1 MLVKSPCAI
10 LLTVA
15 VGALVTGAPAEG
27 LCAEAAPALPD
38 PLEIHQRTTPRVCL
52 VQAEGALGVPEAYA
66 TGFLLGAGKF
76 VITDLSALARP
87 GVEKVTIRFKEGE
100 PLESDRFG
108 MADRATGLVAV
119 ALPEA
124 KKALGGL
131 SLSTEAGAA
140 DEGLP
145 IVVVGWRHAADVDL
159 ATGRLAEAV
168 PATDLAEACG
178 VKAPA
183 PEMTFGRLFAP
194 AKGMGAAAPV
204 VDADGGVVA
213 TVMHL
218 EGVDGLLAVPAS
230 ALRRA
235 LLGAEAKLRPLSE
248 LPAPVWP
255 ALVATLP
262 GEPMTPQQFARAV
275 RAVKLRSRCD
285 TCGGD
290 GKVTVKKV
298 VGKRRIGGMVRPII
312 REVPK
317 RCDTCG
323 GDGIVCEDG
332 LYEFYARAAE
342 GATRLAADPAT
353 STNVMEA
360 VVENTTGLLDALR
373 RVGDPYRRR
382 LTQQVSEDLGKG
394 RGPFPRGLMAYAQ
407 RLETVKHA
415 GRDYTFLRVY
425 RSGVRLAVETSA
437 LDRALGAPQGAARSP
452 GVGDWIVLIGLARAS
467 VDLANQPSVYVSAFG
482 WGWGPNLGPP
492 PSYLQ
497 ESSPP
502 SGRRPVPPPSGGRN
516 DGKPDFFGL

>member
-1 MLVKSPCAI
+1 MPVKSPYAI
-10 LLTVA
+10 VMTVV
-15 VGALVTGAPAEG
+15 VGALVAGAPARE

-38 PLEIHQRTTPRVCL
+38 PLEIHKTTTPRVCL

-100 PLESDRFG
+100 PVTSGQFG
-108 MADRATGLVAV
+108 MADPATGLVAV

-124 KKALGGL
+124 RKDVGGL
-131 SLSTEAGAA
+131 SLSTEAGIGE
-140 DEGLP
+140 DGLP
-145 IVVVGWRHAADVDL
+145 IVVVGWRNGAEIGL

-183 PEMTFGRLFAP
+183 PELTFGRLFAP
-194 AKGMGAAAPV
+194 AKGMGAGAPV
-204 VDADGGVVA
+204 VDAGGGVVA
-213 TVMHL
+213 TLMHL

-230 ALRRA
+230 ALRSA
-235 LLGAEAKLRPLSE
+235 LLAAEAKLRPLSE

-255 ALVATLP
+255 ALVPTLP
-262 GEPMTPQQFARAV
+262 GEPMTPQQFAGAV

-285 TCGGD
+285 TCRGD
-290 GKVTVKKV
+290 GRVTVKKV
-298 VGKRRIGGMVRPII
+298 VGKRRIGGMVRPVI
-312 REVPK
+312 RDVPK
-317 RCDTCG
+317 RCDKCG
-323 GDGIVCEDG
+323 GDGIVCENG
-332 LYEFYARAAE
+332 LYEFYARTAE

-353 STNVMEA
+353 NTNVMEA
-360 VVENTTGLLDALR
+360 VVENTTSLLDALR

-382 LTQQVSEDLGKG
+382 LTEQASKDLGKG
-394 RGPFPRGLMAYAQ
+394 RGPFPRGLVVYAQ
-407 RLETVKHA
+407 RLESVKHG
-415 GRDYTFLRVY
+415 GRSYTFLRVY
-425 RSGVRLAVETSA
+425 RSGVRLAVETAA
-437 LDRALGAPQGAARSP
+437 LDRALGAAQGAARSP

-467 VDLANQPSVYVSAFG
+467 VELSDHPSVYVSAFG

-497 ESSPP
+497 ESKPP
-502 SGRRPVPPPSGGRN
+502 SSRPPVPPPSGGRN